1 MPARGLLRIVRATT
15 LIAAAGGIVA
25 TAAAAAALTGT
36 VGERQQAQ
44 EAQPALL
51 QVSRRTDPSID
62 RYTYSRHARLR
73 RSEFTDAQR
82 WLATR
87 SSPIVAHDSDP
98 HVSLYLTTWEDGPP
112 VTAYVNGTGV
122 NLSNADGL
130 RDARNYLLKAGGE
143 QVRVDGWAT
152 LDLREPGARR
162 WWLYGSDDTASCTSN
177 RNRRAALDLLACGY
191 DGLWID
197 NMLTQPAQWMTPD
210 PQLDAAQWGEA
221 LVQLMRELRDALPA
235 GKSVV
240 INGHWTDLDFPWAEQ
255 PAIPTSAPLVQIAQ
269 LADQLVI
276 EGGAIDS
283 GLVYGAPAST
293 PWSYR
298 RLLRYADA
306 MHEGGVHL
314 QWEKTSSRDLIG
326 KDRGSLRAL
335 ASCRDTDYTRK
346 PPAWRRGTAA
356 WRAHVRSAAFN
367 LATALLTYTSGD
379 GVGDMCEYP
388 GRGWRGYG
396 VNLGWPTGARTDDGQ
411 LIARTFTRGAVIVN
425 PGGRSARVRLPSGR
439 KGVDLATTDERP
451 DTNTRSRFTVGARS
465 ALVIRYR

>member
-15 LIAAAGGIVA
+15 LIAAAGGLIA
-25 TAAAAAALTGT
+25 TAAGAAALTGAL
-36 VGERQQAQ
+36 GERQQAV
-44 EAQPALL
+44 EPRPAQLP
-51 QVSRRTDPSID
+51 VSRRTDPSID
-62 RYTYSRHARLR
+62 RYTYTRHSRLR
-73 RSEFTDAQR
+73 QSEFTGAQA
-82 WLATR
+82 WLASR

-98 HVSLYLTTWEDGPP
+98 HVSLYLTSWDDGPP

-122 NLSNADGL
+122 NLSNNAGL
-130 RDARNYLLKAGGE
+130 RDARAYLLKTEGQ

-152 LDLREPGARR
+152 LDMRNPDARR

-177 RNRRAALDLLACGY
+177 RDRRAALDLLACGY

-197 NMLTQPAQWMTPD
+197 NMLTQPANWFTPD
-210 PQLDAAQWGEA
+210 PRIDAREWGEA

-235 GKSVV
+235 GKSIV
-240 INGHWTDLDFPWAEQ
+240 INGHWTDLDFPYADQ
-255 PAIPTSAPLVQIAQ
+255 PVIPTDEPLVRIAQ

-283 GLVYGAPAST
+283 GLVYGAPVTT

-306 MHEGGVHL
+306 MHEGGVRL
-314 QWEKTSSRDLIG
+314 QWEKTSSDDLVG
-326 KDRGSLRAL
+326 KDRGSLRSL
-335 ASCRDTDYTRK
+335 PSCRDTDYRRW
-346 PPAWRRGTAA
+346 PAWRRGSDA

-367 LATALLTYTSGD
+367 LASALLTYETGD

-396 VNLGWPTGARTDDGQ
+396 VNLGWPAGPRTDDGQ
-411 LIARTFTRGAVIVN
+411 LISRTFTGGAVVVN
-425 PGGRSARVRLPSGR
+425 PGRRTARVRLPDGR
-439 KGVDLATTDERP
+439 RGVNLASTAGKP
-451 DTNTRSRFTVGARS
+451 DTTPRSRFTLAGRS